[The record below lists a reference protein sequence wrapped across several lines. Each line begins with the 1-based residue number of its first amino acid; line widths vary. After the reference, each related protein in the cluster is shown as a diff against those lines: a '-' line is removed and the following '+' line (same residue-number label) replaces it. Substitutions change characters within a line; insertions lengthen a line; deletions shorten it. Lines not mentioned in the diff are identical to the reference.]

1 MHELS
6 VAAALFEWA
15 EEQSRIHAPRVLRSI
30 ELELDPMSCLN
41 PEALRFGFTALT
53 AETPLAGVALDL
65 VSIPPTWECRL
76 CGTRLAVPDSPSSCS
91 GCGAPLP
98 RLARESS
105 LKIRS
110 IEVDG
115 P

>member
-1 MHELS
+1 VHELS
-6 VAAALFEWA
+6 VAAALLEWA
-15 EEQSRIHAPRVLRSI
+15 EEQSRTHAPRVLRSI

-41 PEALRFGFTALT
+41 PDALRFGFTALT

-76 CGTRLAVPDSPSSCS
+76 CGARLAVPDSPSSCS

>member
-15 EEQSRIHAPRVLRSI
+15 EEQSRTHAPRVLRSI
-30 ELELDPMSCLN
+30 ELELDPLSCLN
-41 PEALRFGFTALT
+41 PEALRFGFSALT

-65 VSIPPTWECRL
+65 VDVAPTYECRT
-76 CGTRLAVPDSPSSCS
+76 CGARLAHRDSPFSCAS
-91 GCGAPLP
+91 CGAPLP

-110 IEVDG
+110 IEVE
-115 P
+115 

>member
-6 VAAALFEWA
+6 VAAALFDWA
-15 EEQSRIHAPRVLRSI
+15 EEQSRRHAPRLLRSI
-30 ELELDPMSCLN
+30 ELELDSLSCLN

-53 AETPLAGVALDL
+53 AETSLSGVDL
-65 VSIPPTWECRL
+65 EFVEVAATYECRL
-76 CGTRLAVPDSPSSCS
+76 CGTRCARSDSPWSCS
-91 GCGAPLP
+91 GCGSPLP

-105 LKIRS
+105 LKVRS

>member
-6 VAAALFEWA
+6 VAAALLEWA
-15 EEQSRIHAPRVLRSI
+15 EEQSRTHAPRVLRSI

-41 PEALRFGFTALT
+41 PDALRFGFSALT

-65 VSIPPTWECRL
+65 VEVAPTYECRM
-76 CGTRLAVPDSPSSCS
+76 CGSRLAFRDSPFACPS
-91 GCGAPLP
+91 CGAPLP

-110 IEVDG
+110 IEVQ
-115 P
+115 

>member
-1 MHELS
+1 VHELS
-6 VAAALFEWA
+6 VAAALLEWA
-15 EEQSRIHAPRVLRSI
+15 EEQSRIHAPRLVRSI
-30 ELELDPMSCLN
+30 ELELDTMSCLN

-53 AETPLAGVALDL
+53 AETPLAGVALEF
-65 VSIPPTWECRL
+65 VEVPPTYECRL
-76 CGTRLAVPDSPSSCS
+76 CGARLAVRDSPSSCS

-110 IEVDG
+110 IEVE
-115 P
+115 

>member
-6 VAAALFEWA
+6 VAAALLEWV
-15 EEQSRIHAPRVLRSI
+15 EEQSRIHAPRVIRSI

-41 PEALRFGFTALT
+41 LEALRFGFTALT